1 MKLKNITT
9 TACPVCGCT
18 EIVRE
23 AIMHTV
29 GCNFEPRIQ
38 VHANG
43 GVWESREFLCG
54 KSVSYS
60 PNYCREE
67 LMGTCFYDPEV
78 IKMKEKRKA
87 DKEKLLKFCAEND
100 IEDSVI
106 RQLRFE

>member
-1 MKLKNITT
+1 MELKNITT

-23 AIMHTV
+23 AIRHSTGYDFV
-29 GCNFEPRIQ
+29 PKIQ

-54 KSVSYS
+54 KSVSYI
-60 PNYCREE
+60 PNYHREE
-67 LMGTCFYDPEV
+67 FGGTCFYDPEV

-87 DKEKLLKFCAEND
+87 DKEKVLKFCAEND